1 VPADGK
7 LLTGADIVRYRDIY
21 QKLFTQMFVY
31 FNKGF
36 GPPDAVAARPLK
48 DYEDE
53 LQGAS
58 VFIAGAYRSL
68 LQAYV
73 PD

>member
-1 VPADGK
+1 
-7 LLTGADIVRYRDIY
+7 
-21 QKLFTQMFVY
+21 MFDY

-36 GPPDAVAARPLK
+36 GPSDAAAARPLK
-48 DYEDE
+48 EYEGE
-53 LQGAS
+53 LGDAS

>member
-1 VPADGK
+1 
-7 LLTGADIVRYRDIY
+7 
-21 QKLFTQMFVY
+21 MFEY

-36 GPPDAVAARPLK
+36 GPSDALAARPLK
-48 DYEDE
+48 DYEHE
-53 LQGAS
+53 LQDAS

>member
-1 VPADGK
+1 
-7 LLTGADIVRYRDIY
+7 Y
-21 QKLFTQMFVY
+21 QKLFTQMFDY

-36 GPPDAVAARPLK
+36 GPPDAAAARPLK

-53 LQGAS
+53 LGDAS
-58 VFIAGAYRSL
+58 VFLAGAYRSL